1 MINLSNKY
9 FMNLSNKNYI
19 DLSNKNF
26 INLSKKKVNLSK
38 KNSSVLILESRT
50 VN

>member
-1 MINLSNKY
+1 
-9 FMNLSNKNYI
+9 MNLSNKNYI

-26 INLSKKKVNLSK
+26 INLSKK
-38 KNSSVLILESRT
+38 NSSALILESRT

>member
-1 MINLSNKY
+1 
-9 FMNLSNKNYI
+9 MNLSNKNYI

-38 KNSSVLILESRT
+38 KNGSALILESRT

>member
-1 MINLSNKY
+1 
-9 FMNLSNKNYI
+9 MNLSNKNYI

-38 KNSSVLILESRT
+38 KNSSALILESGT